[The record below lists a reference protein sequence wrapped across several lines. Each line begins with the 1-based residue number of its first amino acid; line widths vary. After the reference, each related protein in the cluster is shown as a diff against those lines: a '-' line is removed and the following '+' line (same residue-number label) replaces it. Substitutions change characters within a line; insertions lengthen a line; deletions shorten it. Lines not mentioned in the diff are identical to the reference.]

1 MPTKKAAKKT
11 KNGRPRSVMTS
22 EKEIEILTAIRLGL
36 RPASAAAANGVR
48 AQTLHSHRERHAEFA
63 EKVEQA
69 VAACERRAVIAVVE
83 KFDTDLRAATWFLER
98 RFPDVWGKRDAP
110 PIETEHEPD
119 PRFD

>member
-1 MPTKKAAKKT
+1 MASKKASKKGA
-11 KNGRPRSVMTS
+11 NGRPRAVMTP
-22 EKEIEILTAIRLGL
+22 EKELEILTAIRLGL
-36 RPASAAAANGVR
+36 RPATAANANGVR
-48 AQTLHSHRERHAEFA
+48 AQTLHSHTTRHPEFA

-69 VAACERRAVIAVVE
+69 VATCERRALIAVVE

-110 PIETEHEPD
+110 PIEADHEPD